1 MSWEKAKSSLNNKV
15 MRLLGVVIAIL
26 LLGNGAIFG
35 FVIWPTFDELEHREA
50 EQNAQRVLEALT
62 KEQEDLGRVTRD
74 FSAWD
79 PTYEYVVAPN
89 EDYDRQTFT
98 YDVMRDLEMELIA
111 IYDVNGRRIES
122 KTVDLATGTDISIG
136 PFSSDLPADH
146 PLLSHSKTNG
156 ITGILLTEHGPMLLA
171 SFPILQSTRE
181 GPVRG
186 SFFMG
191 RLLSETMVKALE
203 DQTHVGFNVFRT
215 DEEDLPALERNAA
228 NDLSHG
234 QEYTFDASDGENLA
248 TYQLASTLMDG
259 APLLL
264 KAKTPRSISAIGRTT
279 LAMAGFSSIFTVLL
293 VMAVIWVMLTRLI
306 VAPLNRLTNHVVA
319 VGRTGDLTSR
329 VALDRNDEIGVLSK
343 EFDAAVE
350 QLDNVRRRLLEQS
363 YQSGMAEIA
372 AGVIHNVRNA
382 LSPVV
387 VTVSHLSEVA
397 VMPPAAHLDAAF
409 ADLKSDSVPPER
421 RQMLVKYVEEAMKA
435 MLERGQRFAD
445 DLRTVAEQNRHIEQ
459 ILQDHTALSMGARR
473 LEPVNLASV
482 VEEAARFIPA
492 QDSTVVELRV
502 GPGVDR
508 MPPVRGHP
516 IVVAQILGN
525 LMVNSAEAIRETGRG
540 SGWIEVDAAVERE
553 NGRAEVHLTVR
564 DSGSGIDPAIL
575 LNLFGRGFSTKKGKT
590 GGIGLHWSANSVAAM
605 GGRMSAESDGAGRGA
620 CFHVVLP
627 VATKVEDIA
636 A

>member
-1 MSWEKAKSSLNNKV
+1 MSWAKARSSLNNKV

-62 KEQEDLGRVTRD
+62 KEQEDLGRVARD

-79 PTYEYVVAPN
+79 PTYEYVLAPN

-98 YDVMRDLEMELIA
+98 YDVMHDLEMELIG
-111 IYDVNGRRIES
+111 IYDVNGRLVKS
-122 KTVDLATGTDISIG
+122 KTVDLASGKDISIG
-136 PFSSDLPADH
+136 PFSSDLPAAH
-146 PLLSHSKTNG
+146 QLLSHTTSNG

-191 RLLSETMVKALE
+191 RLLSEEMVKALE
-203 DQTHVGFNVFRT
+203 DQTHVNFNVFRT
-215 DEEDLPALERNAA
+215 DQQDLPAQERNAIR
-228 NDLSHG
+228 DLSQG

-248 TYQLASTLMDG
+248 TYQLAPTLMDG
-259 APLLL
+259 APLLV
-264 KAKTPRSISAIGRTT
+264 KAKTPRRISAIGRTT
-279 LAMAGFSSIFTVLL
+279 LALAGFSSIFTALL
-293 VMAVIWVMLTRLI
+293 VMIVIWVMLTRLI
-306 VAPLNRLTNHVVA
+306 VAPLNRLTTHVVA
-319 VGRTGDLTSR
+319 VGQTGDLTR
-329 VALDRNDEIGVLSK
+329 RLGLDRNDEIGVLSK
-343 EFDAAVE
+343 EFDATAE

-382 LSPVV
+382 LSPIV
-387 VTVSHLSEVA
+387 VTVSHLSQVA
-397 VMPPAAHLDAAF
+397 VTPPAAHLDAAF
-409 ADLKSDSVPPER
+409 ADLKSRSTPPDR
-421 RQMLVKYVEEAMKA
+421 SQMLVEYVEEAMKA

-459 ILQDHTALSMGARR
+459 ILEDHTALSMGTRR

-482 VEEAARFIPA
+482 VEEAGRFIPA
-492 QDSTVVELRV
+492 QDSTVVDVRV
-502 GPGVDR
+502 GPGVDK
-508 MPPVRGHP
+508 MPPVHGHP
-516 IVVAQILGN
+516 IVIAQILGN
-525 LMVNSAEAIRETGRG
+525 LMVNAAEAIRQTGRG
-540 SGWIEVDAAVERE
+540 NGWIEVDALLERE
-553 NGRAEVHLTVR
+553 TGRAEVHLTVR
-564 DSGSGIDPAIL
+564 DNGSGIDPAVL
-575 LNLFGRGFSTKKGKT
+575 PNLFGRGFSTKKGKT

-605 GGRMSAESDGAGRGA
+605 GGRMYAESDGSGRGA
-620 CFHVVLP
+620 SFHVVLP
-627 VATKVEDIA
+627 VAAKMEDIA

>member
-1 MSWEKAKSSLNNKV
+1 MSWEKPKSLLNNKV

-26 LLGNGAIFG
+26 LLGNGAIFS

-98 YDVMRDLEMELIA
+98 YDVMHDLEMQLIG

-122 KTVDLATGTDISIG
+122 KTVDLETGADIAIG

-146 PLLSHSKTNG
+146 PLLSHTKTNG

-191 RLLSETMVKALE
+191 RLLTDTMIKALG
-203 DQTHVGFNVFRT
+203 DQTHVRFNVFRT
-215 DEEDLPALERNAA
+215 DQHDLPVAERSAA
-228 NDLSHG
+228 NDLANG
-234 QEYTFDASDGENLA
+234 QEYTFASDGQNLA
-248 TYQLASTLMDG
+248 TYEPTPTLMDG
-259 APLLL
+259 ASLLI
-264 KAKTPRSISAIGRTT
+264 KAETPRRISAIGRTT
-279 LAMAGFSSIFTVLL
+279 LALAGFSTIFTALL

-306 VAPLNRLTNHVVA
+306 VAPLNRLTTHVVA
-319 VGRTGDLTSR
+319 VGQTGDLTRR

-397 VMPPAAHLDAAF
+397 TMPPAAHLDAAF
-409 ADLKSDSVPPER
+409 TDLKANSTSPER
-421 RQMLVKYVEEAMKA
+421 RQMLVQYVEEAMKA
-435 MLERGQRFAD
+435 MLERGRRFAE
-445 DLRTVAEQNRHIEQ
+445 DLKTVAEQNRHIEQ

-473 LEPVNLASV
+473 LEPVNPTSV

-502 GPGVDR
+502 GPGVDK
-508 MPPVRGHP
+508 MPAVNGHP

-525 LMVNSAEAIRETGRG
+525 LMVNAAEAIRETGRG
-540 SGWIEVDAAVERE
+540 SGWIAVDAALERE
-553 NGRAEVHLTVR
+553 NGRTEVHLTVR
-564 DSGSGIDPAIL
+564 DNGSGIDQAVFP
-575 LNLFGRGFSTKKGKT
+575 NLFGRGFSTKKGKT
-590 GGIGLHWSANSVAAM
+590 GGIGLHWSANSVAGM
-605 GGRMSAESDGAGRGA
+605 GGRMYAECDGRGRGA

-627 VATKVEDIA
+627 VASKVEDIA